1 MATPARAVYSHIT
14 TQPGVRAGKACIDHT
29 RIAVADIVTLL
40 KLGKTPEEM
49 RVVYPSLNL
58 AQIHAAISYYYDNPD
73 EIEATFAEDD
83 AAEAEHERYK
93 AEYLARRTGE

>member
-1 MATPARAVYSHIT
+1 M
-14 TQPGVRAGKACIDHT
+14 
-29 RIAVADIVTLL
+29 
-40 KLGKTPEEM
+40 
-49 RVVYPSLNL
+49 YPSLNL